1 MVLTQFLPSDII
13 LSLWEP
19 KSICFDGLILEVDSL
34 TLLLVFSL
42 ATFGL
47 FTVLSAQRDQ
57 FSSGQMHFFS
67 LCLLAGFGLFT
78 LIPGNILTLCLAW
91 VLWEVVINII
101 PLLNQDTPL
110 ASYKTSP
117 ATIQRLIAVPLAL
130 AIGVLIKSGSAE
142 SELLPTLTTSWVIGL
157 AIIATL
163 VRFEWG
169 QNSLAESMGAKR
181 ASSIEP
187 MIQGIS
193 IASGFAF
200 MGRVLQSGVLSDFNP
215 ILKVFG
221 LVLSIYGLLLM
232 FNPKSQGSKNLSIA
246 LTLLGVG
253 SLVELYRAEHNG
265 EVLIIVSSLVLLT
278 YSIQN
283 QPNIKGRWRV
293 LASSIVAITV
303 IGLPGSIGGVL
314 VEAIARLFNG
324 IEGIIIGALIVLCLF
339 GIALKI
345 LQDSIV
351 KGESKNDSQ
360 AFSTAGQLASTPFL
374 LVAVVFMGLL
384 IGWRI
389 SLGGVLIFAF
399 AGVMLGM
406 IMYVI
411 NMRKVVLKLP
421 LSLQIPPRSSD
432 FFVGVRATI
441 MRSLWSVVQTTAR
454 IFEGKAGLLW
464 VYVIMQFIL
473 VAIGITE

>member
-13 LSLWEP
+13 LSVWEP
-19 KSICFDGLILEVDSL
+19 HSIFSEGLSLEVDSV
-34 TLLLVFSL
+34 TLLLALSL

-57 FSSGQMHFFS
+57 FSFGQMHFFS

-78 LIPGNILTLCLAW
+78 LIPGNILTLCLSW
-91 VLWEVVINII
+91 VLWEVVIFII
-101 PLLNQDTPL
+101 HSLNPDTSL
-110 ASYKTSP
+110 ASYTTSP

-130 AIGVLIKSGSAE
+130 AIGVLIKGGSAE
-142 SELLPTLTTSWVIGL
+142 GELLPTLTTSWVIGL
-157 AIIATL
+157 AIITTL
-163 VRFEWG
+163 VRFGLG
-169 QNSLAESMGAKR
+169 QNSLSESNGAKR
-181 ASSIEP
+181 ASSIER
-187 MIQGIS
+187 MIRGIS

-200 MGRVLQSGVLSDFNP
+200 MGRVLQSGVSSDFNP

-221 LVLSIYGLLLM
+221 LALSIYGLLLM
-232 FNPKSQGSKNLSIA
+232 FNPKRQGSKNSSIA

-253 SLVELYRAEHNG
+253 SLVELYGAEHNG
-265 EVLIIVSSLVLLT
+265 EILIIVSSILLL
-278 YSIQN
+278 SFSLQN
-283 QPNIKGRWRV
+283 QPNIKDRWRV
-293 LASSIVAITV
+293 LASSVVAITV

-314 VEAIARLFNG
+314 VEAIAGLFNG
-324 IEGIIIGALIVLCLF
+324 LEGIIIGGLIVLCLF
-339 GIALKI
+339 GVALKI
-345 LQDSIV
+345 LQDSIAI
-351 KGESKNDSQ
+351 GEAKNDNQ

-374 LVAVVFMGLL
+374 LVAVVLMGLL

-411 NMRKVVLKLP
+411 NMKKVILKIP
-421 LSLQIPPRSSD
+421 FTLQIPRRSID
-432 FFVGVRATI
+432 LFVGVRATF
-441 MRSLWSVVQTTAR
+441 MRPLWSVVQTTAR
-454 IFEGKAGLLW
+454 IFEGNAGLLW

>member
-13 LSLWEP
+13 LSAWEP
-19 KSICFDGLILEVDSL
+19 HSIFSEGLSLEVDSV
-34 TLLLVFSL
+34 TILLALSL

-57 FSSGQMHFFS
+57 FSFGQMHFFS

-78 LIPGNILTLCLAW
+78 LIPGNILTLCLSW
-91 VLWEVVINII
+91 VIWEVVIII
-101 PLLNQDTPL
+101 IHSLNPDTSL
-110 ASYKTSP
+110 ASNTISP
-117 ATIQRLIAVPLAL
+117 PTIHRLIAIPLAL
-130 AIGVLIKSGSAE
+130 AIGVLIKGGSAE
-142 SELLPTLTTSWVIGL
+142 GELLPTITTSWVIGL
-157 AIIATL
+157 AIIIIL
-163 VRFEWG
+163 IRFELG
-169 QNSLAESMGAKR
+169 QNSLSESNGAKG
-181 ASSIEP
+181 ASSIER

-221 LVLSIYGLLLM
+221 VALSIYGLLLM
-232 FNPKSQGSKNLSIA
+232 FNQKSQGSINSSVAI
-246 LTLLGVG
+246 TFLGAG
-253 SLVELYRAEHNG
+253 SLVELYGAEHNG
-265 EVLIIVSSLVLLT
+265 EILIMVSSIMLLT
-278 YSIQN
+278 YSVQN

-293 LASSIVAITV
+293 LASSAVAITV

-314 VEAIARLFNG
+314 VEAIAGLFNG
-324 IEGIIIGALIVLCLF
+324 LEGIIIGGLIVLCLF
-339 GIALKI
+339 GVALKI
-345 LQDSIV
+345 LQDSIAI
-351 KGESKNDSQ
+351 GESKNANQ
-360 AFSTAGQLASTPFL
+360 AFSTAGQLASTPFIL
-374 LVAVVFMGLL
+374 IAVVLMGLL

-389 SLGGVLIFAF
+389 SLEGLLIFTF

-406 IMYVI
+406 IMYVL
-411 NMRKVVLKLP
+411 NMRNVILKIP
-421 LSLQIPPRSSD
+421 LTLQIPRIGSD
-432 FFVGVRATI
+432 LFVGVRATL
-441 MRSLWSVVQTTAR
+441 MRPLWSVVQTTAR